1 MSKATLTEKEF
12 REDAALRLRTM
23 TKVGGRLIPFM
34 LLMFAANFLD
44 RVNISFAALRMNQDL
59 HLSPQ
64 DYAIAAGILFVA
76 YTSLEIP
83 SNLILHRVGA
93 RIWLAR
99 IMITWGLLAAAN
111 CFVYDKH
118 SLYAARLLL
127 GAAEAGFFPGIML
140 YLCQWFPSRE
150 RATAITLFMIGNP
163 VAIIFGAPI
172 STSLLSLGNM
182 MGIAAWRW
190 LFILEGLPAALLGV
204 AALWWLTDTPDKAE
218 WLQSDE
224 RGWLS
229 RTMREETERKLK
241 TAPSSA
247 AAVFLHGPTLVLMLS
262 KFCVL
267 LAFYGIAFW
276 MPQIVKAMG
285 HLSLMRTGLI
295 TAIPYIFAVIGSALV
310 GRHSDRTG
318 ERRLHIAIPAFIG
331 LAGFLVTAKAGN
343 PIVGMVGLCLAATC
357 IWCSNTIFW
366 TVPASLLTGASAA
379 GGIALINCVGSL
391 GGFFGPFLTGWVLS
405 TTGKYSNAMV
415 LLGISLALSGVL
427 VLFVKVPGE
436 ERSEP
441 AG

>member
-1 MSKATLTEKEF
+1 MLRRAD
-12 REDAALRLRTM
+12 EDAASSLDP
-23 TKVGGRLIPFM
+23 KVQWKLTAFLVAPITLLIV
-34 LLMFAANFLD
+34 LNSLD
-44 RVNISFAALRMNQDL
+44 RVNVSFASVRMNQDL

-64 DYAIAAGILFVA
+64 DYAMAAGILFVA

-163 VAIIFGAPI
+163 VAIIFGAPL

-182 MGIAAWRW
+182 FGIAAWRW
-190 LFILEGLPAALLGV
+190 LFILEGLPTALLGV
-204 AALWWLTDTPDKAE
+204 AALWWLTDTPEKAE
-218 WLQSDE
+218 WLEPDE
-224 RGWLS
+224 RSWLS
-229 RTMREETERKLK
+229 RTIREETERKLK
-241 TAPSSA
+241 TSPSSV
-247 AAVFLHGPTLVLMLS
+247 AAVFLHGPTLVLTLS

-285 HLSLMRTGLI
+285 HLSLMQTGVV
-295 TAIPYIFAVIGSALV
+295 TAVPYIFAVIGSALV

-318 ERRLHIAIPAFIG
+318 ERRWHIAIPAFIG
-331 LAGFLVTAKAGN
+331 LVGFMVSAKAGN
-343 PIVGMVGLCLAATC
+343 PIVSMVGLCLAAMC

-366 TVPASLLTGASAA
+366 TMPASMLTGASAA

-391 GGFFGPFLTGWVLS
+391 GGFFGPYLTGWVLS

-427 VLFVKVPGE
+427 VLVVKVPE
-436 ERSEP
+436 EGRFEP
-441 AG
+441 VG

>member
-1 MSKATLTEKEF
+1 MSEATLAEKEF
-12 REDAALRLRTM
+12 RQDTALRLRTM

-163 VAIIFGAPI
+163 LAIIFGAPI

-204 AALWWLTDTPDKAE
+204 VALWWLTDTPDKAE
-218 WLQSDE
+218 WLEPDQ
-224 RGWLS
+224 RAWLS

-318 ERRLHIAIPAFIG
+318 ERRWHVAIPAFIG

-343 PIVGMVGLCLAATC
+343 PIVGMISLCVAATC

-427 VLFVKVPGE
+427 VLFVKVPAE

>member
-1 MSKATLTEKEF
+1 MSEAILADVELRQE
-12 REDAALRLRTM
+12 AALRQQTM
-23 TKVGGRLIPFM
+23 AKVGGRLIPFM

-44 RVNISFAALRMNQDL
+44 RVNISFAALQMNHDP
-59 HLSPQ
+59 HLSPR
-64 DYAIAAGILFVA
+64 DYAFAAGILFVA

-111 CFVYDKH
+111 CLVYDKH
-118 SLYAARLLL
+118 SLYVGRLLL

-150 RATAITLFMIGNP
+150 RATAISLFMIGNP
-163 VAIIFGAPI
+163 LAIIFGAPL
-172 STSLLSLGNM
+172 STLLLSLGNM
-182 MGIAAWRW
+182 LGIAAWRW

-204 AALWWLTDTPDKAE
+204 VALWWLTDTPDQAK
-218 WLQSDE
+218 WLQPDE
-224 RGWLS
+224 RAWLS
-229 RTMREETERKLK
+229 RTMREEAERKSR

-247 AAVFLHGPTLVLMLS
+247 GAVFTHGPTLVLALS

-285 HLSLMRTGLI
+285 HLSLVQTGLI

-318 ERRLHIAIPAFIG
+318 ERRWHIAIPAFVG
-331 LAGFLVTAKAGN
+331 LAGFLVAAEAGN
-343 PIVGMVGLCLAATC
+343 PILSMAGLTLAATC

-366 TVPASLLTGASAA
+366 TVPASLLTGVSAA

-391 GGFFGPFLTGWVLS
+391 GGFFGPTLTGWVLS
-405 TTGKYSNAMV
+405 TTGKYENAML
-415 LLGISLALSGVL
+415 LLGISLALSGVF
-427 VLFVKVPGE
+427 VVFVKVPKE
-436 ERSEP
+436 ERHEP

>member
-1 MSKATLTEKEF
+1 
-12 REDAALRLRTM
+12 
-23 TKVGGRLIPFM
+23 
-34 LLMFAANFLD
+34 MFAANFLD

-76 YTSLEIP
+76 YTALEIP

-99 IMITWGLLAAAN
+99 IMITWGLIAAAN

-218 WLQSDE
+218 WLQQDE
-224 RGWLS
+224 RAWLS

-285 HLSLMRTGLI
+285 HLSLMRTGVV
-295 TAIPYIFAVIGSALV
+295 TAVPYLFAVIGSALV

-318 ERRLHIAIPAFIG
+318 ERRLHVAIPAFIG

-343 PIVGMVGLCLAATC
+343 PIVGMAGLCLAATC

-366 TVPASLLTGASAA
+366 TVPTSMLTGASAA

-427 VLFVKVPGE
+427 VLFVKVPR
-436 ERSEP
+436 ERSGA

>member
-1 MSKATLTEKEF
+1 
-12 REDAALRLRTM
+12 
-23 TKVGGRLIPFM
+23 
-34 LLMFAANFLD
+34 
-44 RVNISFAALRMNQDL
+44 
-59 HLSPQ
+59 
-64 DYAIAAGILFVA
+64 
-76 YTSLEIP
+76 
-83 SNLILHRVGA
+83 
-93 RIWLAR
+93 
-99 IMITWGLLAAAN
+99 
-111 CFVYDKH
+111 
-118 SLYAARLLL
+118 LLL

-204 AALWWLTDTPDKAE
+204 AALWWLTDTPGKAE
-218 WLQSDE
+218 WLQPDE
-224 RGWLS
+224 RAWLS
-229 RTMREETERKLK
+229 RTMRDETERKLK
-241 TAPSSA
+241 TSPSSA

-285 HLSLMRTGLI
+285 HLSLMRTGVV
-295 TAIPYIFAVIGSALV
+295 TAVPYIFAVIGSALV

-318 ERRLHIAIPAFIG
+318 ERRWHVAIPAFIG

-366 TVPASLLTGASAA
+366 TVPASMLTGASAA

-436 ERSEP
+436 RSEP
-441 AG
+441 VG

>member
-1 MSKATLTEKEF
+1 MSEATLADREF
-12 REDAALRLRTM
+12 QQDAALRLRTM

-76 YTSLEIP
+76 YTALEIP

-99 IMITWGLLAAAN
+99 IMITWGLIAAAN

-127 GAAEAGFFPGIML
+127 GAAEAGFFPGIMV

-218 WLQSDE
+218 WLQPDE
-224 RGWLS
+224 RAWLS

-276 MPQIVKAMG
+276 MPQIVKTMG
-285 HLSLMRTGLI
+285 HLSLMRTGVV
-295 TAIPYIFAVIGSALV
+295 TAVPYIFAVIGSALV

-318 ERRLHIAIPAFIG
+318 ERRLHVAIPAFIG

-343 PIVGMVGLCLAATC
+343 PIVGMAGLCLAATC

-366 TVPASLLTGASAA
+366 TVPTSMLTGASAA

-427 VLFVKVPGE
+427 VLFVKVPRG
-436 ERSEP
+436 ERSGA

>member
-1 MSKATLTEKEF
+1 MSEATLAERGQQE
-12 REDAALRLRTM
+12 AALRLRTM

-34 LLMFAANFLD
+34 LLMFGANFLD

-64 DYAIAAGILFVA
+64 DYAFAAGILFVA

-118 SLYAARLLL
+118 SLYGARLLL

-140 YLCQWFPSRE
+140 YLCQWFPARE
-150 RATAITLFMIGNP
+150 RATAITLFLIGNP
-163 VAIIFGAPI
+163 LAIIFGAPL

-218 WLQSDE
+218 WLHPDE
-224 RGWLS
+224 RAWLS
-229 RTMREETERKLK
+229 RTMREETERKSK

-318 ERRLHIAIPAFIG
+318 ERRWHIAISAFIG
-331 LAGFLVTAKAGN
+331 LVGFLIAAKTGN
-343 PIVGMVGLCLAATC
+343 PIIGTVGLCLAATC

-366 TVPASLLTGASAA
+366 TVPASLLTGAPAA

-391 GGFFGPFLTGWVLS
+391 GGFFGPSLTGWVLS
-405 TTGKYSNAMV
+405 TTGKYGNAML
-415 LLGISLALSGVL
+415 LLGIALALSGVL
-427 VLFVKVPGE
+427 ILVVKVPEE

-441 AG
+441 AS

>member
-1 MSKATLTEKEF
+1 
-12 REDAALRLRTM
+12 
-23 TKVGGRLIPFM
+23 
-34 LLMFAANFLD
+34 
-44 RVNISFAALRMNQDL
+44 
-59 HLSPQ
+59 
-64 DYAIAAGILFVA
+64 
-76 YTSLEIP
+76 
-83 SNLILHRVGA
+83 
-93 RIWLAR
+93 
-99 IMITWGLLAAAN
+99 
-111 CFVYDKH
+111 
-118 SLYAARLLL
+118 
-127 GAAEAGFFPGIML
+127 
-140 YLCQWFPSRE
+140 
-150 RATAITLFMIGNP
+150 MIGNP

-172 STSLLSLGNM
+172 STSLLSLGNL
-182 MGIAAWRW
+182 MGIASWRW

-218 WLQSDE
+218 WLEPDE
-224 RGWLS
+224 RAWLT

-241 TAPSSA
+241 TSPSSA
-247 AAVFLHGPTLVLMLS
+247 AAVFLHCPTLVLMLS
-262 KFCVL
+262 KFFVL

-285 HLSLMRTGLI
+285 HLSLMRTGLV

-318 ERRLHIAIPAFIG
+318 ERRWHVAIPAFIG
-331 LAGFLVTAKAGN
+331 LVGFLVTATAGN
-343 PIVGMVGLCLAATC
+343 PIVGMVGLCLTATC

-391 GGFFGPFLTGWVLS
+391 GGFFGPFLTGWVLG

-427 VLFVKVPGE
+427 ILLVKVPLE
-436 ERSEP
+436 ERAEP

>member
-1 MSKATLTEKEF
+1 MSEATLADTGQQE
-12 REDAALRLRTM
+12 AALRLRTM

-34 LLMFAANFLD
+34 LLMFGANFLD

-59 HLSPQ
+59 HLSPR
-64 DYAIAAGILFVA
+64 DYAFAAGILFVA

-99 IMITWGLLAAAN
+99 IMITWGLIAAAN

-218 WLQSDE
+218 WLQQDE
-224 RGWLS
+224 RAWLS

-285 HLSLMRTGLI
+285 HLSLMRTGVV
-295 TAIPYIFAVIGSALV
+295 TAVPYLFAVIGSALV

-318 ERRLHIAIPAFIG
+318 ERRLHVAIPAFIG

-343 PIVGMVGLCLAATC
+343 PIVGMAGLCLAATC

-366 TVPASLLTGASAA
+366 TVPTSMLTGASAA

-427 VLFVKVPGE
+427 VLFVKVPR
-436 ERSEP
+436 ERSGA

>member
-1 MSKATLTEKEF
+1 MSEATLAERGF
-12 REDAALRLRTM
+12 QQDAALRLRTM
-23 TKVGGRLIPFM
+23 TKVGRRLIPFM

-76 YTSLEIP
+76 YTALEIP

-99 IMITWGLLAAAN
+99 IMITWGLIAAAN

-218 WLQSDE
+218 WLQQDE
-224 RGWLS
+224 RAWLS

-285 HLSLMRTGLI
+285 HLSLMRTGVV
-295 TAIPYIFAVIGSALV
+295 TAVPYLFAVIGSALV

-318 ERRLHIAIPAFIG
+318 ERRLHVAIPAFIG

-343 PIVGMVGLCLAATC
+343 PIVGMAGLCLAATC

-366 TVPASLLTGASAA
+366 TVPTSMLTGASAA

-427 VLFVKVPGE
+427 VLFVKVPR
-436 ERSEP
+436 ERSGA

>member
-1 MSKATLTEKEF
+1 MSEATLAEEEF
-12 REDAALRLRTM
+12 RQDAALRLRTM
-23 TKVGGRLIPFM
+23 TKVGRRLIPFM

-83 SNLILHRVGA
+83 SNLILYRVGA

-99 IMITWGLLAAAN
+99 IMITWGLVTAAN
-111 CFVYDKH
+111 CFVYDRP
-118 SLYAARLLL
+118 SLYVARLLL

-163 VAIIFGAPI
+163 IAIIFGAPI
-172 STSLLSLGNM
+172 STSLLSFGNM
-182 MGIAAWRW
+182 FGIAAWRW
-190 LFILEGLPAALLGV
+190 LFILEGVPAALLGV
-204 AALWWLTDTPDKAE
+204 VALWWLTDTPGEAE
-218 WLQSDE
+218 WLQPAE
-224 RGWLS
+224 RAWLS
-229 RTMREETERKLK
+229 STMREETERKLK
-241 TAPSSA
+241 TTPSSTV
-247 AAVFLHGPTLVLMLS
+247 AVFLHGPTLVLTLS

-267 LAFYGIAFW
+267 LAFYGVAFW

-285 HLSLMRTGLI
+285 HLSLKQTGLI
-295 TAIPYIFAVIGSALV
+295 TAVPYLFAAIGSALV
-310 GRHSDRTG
+310 GRHSDLTG
-318 ERRLHIAIPAFIG
+318 ERRWHIAIPAFVG
-331 LAGFLVTAKAGN
+331 LVGFLITAKASN
-343 PIVGMVGLCLAATC
+343 PIIGMIGLCLAATC

-366 TVPASLLTGASAA
+366 AVPASLLAGAPAA

-391 GGFFGPFLTGWVLS
+391 GGFFGPLLTGWVLT

-415 LLGISLALSGVL
+415 LLGVSLALSGVL
-427 VLFVKVPGE
+427 ILLVRVPRD
-436 ERSEP
+436 ERSQP
-441 AG
+441 AN

>member
-1 MSKATLTEKEF
+1 
-12 REDAALRLRTM
+12 
-23 TKVGGRLIPFM
+23 
-34 LLMFAANFLD
+34 
-44 RVNISFAALRMNQDL
+44 
-59 HLSPQ
+59 
-64 DYAIAAGILFVA
+64 
-76 YTSLEIP
+76 
-83 SNLILHRVGA
+83 
-93 RIWLAR
+93 
-99 IMITWGLLAAAN
+99 
-111 CFVYDKH
+111 
-118 SLYAARLLL
+118 LLL

-218 WLQSDE
+218 WLEPDE
-224 RGWLS
+224 RAWLS

-241 TAPSSA
+241 TSPSSA
-247 AAVFLHGPTLVLMLS
+247 AAVFLHGPTLMLTLS

-267 LAFYGIAFW
+267 LAFYGVAFW
-276 MPQIVKAMG
+276 MPQIVKALG
-285 HLSLMRTGLI
+285 HLSLMQTGVV
-295 TAIPYIFAVIGSALV
+295 TAVPYIFAVIGSALV

-318 ERRLHIAIPAFIG
+318 ERRWHVAIPAFIG

-366 TVPASLLTGASAA
+366 TVPASMLTGASAA
-379 GGIALINCVGSL
+379 GGIALSNCVGSL

-427 VLFVKVPGE
+427 VLFVKVPVE

>member
-1 MSKATLTEKEF
+1 MSEATLADREF
-12 REDAALRLRTM
+12 QQDAALRLRTM

-76 YTSLEIP
+76 YTALEIP

-99 IMITWGLLAAAN
+99 IMITWGLIAAAN

-218 WLQSDE
+218 WLQPDE
-224 RGWLS
+224 RAWLS

-276 MPQIVKAMG
+276 MPQIVKTMG
-285 HLSLMRTGLI
+285 HLSLMRTGVV
-295 TAIPYIFAVIGSALV
+295 TAVPYIFAVIGSALV

-318 ERRLHIAIPAFIG
+318 ERRLHVAIPAFIG

-343 PIVGMVGLCLAATC
+343 PIVGMAGLCLAATC

-366 TVPASLLTGASAA
+366 TVPTSMLTGASAA

-427 VLFVKVPGE
+427 VLFVKVPRG
-436 ERSEP
+436 ERSGA

>member
-1 MSKATLTEKEF
+1 MSEATLTEKEF
-12 REDAALRLRTM
+12 RQDAALRLRTM

-34 LLMFAANFLD
+34 LLMFGANFLD

-218 WLQSDE
+218 WLQPDE
-224 RGWLS
+224 RAWLS

-285 HLSLMRTGLI
+285 HLSLMRTGLSPRSH
-295 TAIPYIFAVIGSALV
+295 T
-310 GRHSDRTG
+310 
-318 ERRLHIAIPAFIG
+318 
-331 LAGFLVTAKAGN
+331 
-343 PIVGMVGLCLAATC
+343 
-357 IWCSNTIFW
+357 
-366 TVPASLLTGASAA
+366 SL
-379 GGIALINCVGSL
+379 
-391 GGFFGPFLTGWVLS
+391 P
-405 TTGKYSNAMV
+405 
-415 LLGISLALSGVL
+415 SLAVHW
-427 VLFVKVPGE
+427 
-436 ERSEP
+436 
-441 AG
+441 